1 MKDKYV
7 LTEWPESQDFVGNP
21 ECYLVHSLDH
31 NERQLDSAYFV
42 PEDLFLD
49 LKTNNK
55 EVTDITQYH
64 EQYKTLETLLKESIR
79 KYLSKKLMN
88 TSKDN
93 PLKTQICLV
102 NSEAFGLSTLNFP
115 WIYYIYQDPVEGI
128 IYFGFDET
136 DSEPVEFDAMLLN
149 DLITICKELGK

>member
-1 MKDKYV
+1 MKDKYI

-42 PEDLFLD
+42 PEDLFIE

-79 KYLSKKLMN
+79 KYLSRKLMF
-88 TSKDN
+88 TSIEN
-93 PLKTQICLV
+93 PLRTQICLV
-102 NSEAFGLSTLNFP
+102 NSEGFGLSSLNFP
-115 WIYYIYQDPVEGI
+115 WIYYMYQDPVEGI

-136 DSEPVEFDAMLLN
+136 DSEPVEFDEMLLE
-149 DLITICKELGK
+149 DLLTICKELGE

>member
-1 MKDKYV
+1 MDKKYI

-42 PEDLFLD
+42 PEDLFID
-49 LKTNNK
+49 LQTNNK

-64 EQYKTLETLLKESIR
+64 EQYKTLETLMKESIR
-79 KYLSKKLMN
+79 KYLSRKLMY
-88 TSKDN
+88 TSVEN
-93 PLKTQICLV
+93 PLKTKICLV
-102 NSEAFGLSTLNFP
+102 NSEGFGLSSLNFP
-115 WIYYIYQDPVEGI
+115 WIYYMYQDPVEGI

-136 DSEPVEFDAMLLN
+136 DSEPVEFDEMLLE
-149 DLITICKELGK
+149 DLITICQELDK

>member
-42 PEDLFLD
+42 PEDLFID
-49 LKTNNK
+49 LQTNNK

-79 KYLSKKLMN
+79 KYLSKKLMD
-88 TSKDN
+88 TSEDN

>member
-1 MKDKYV
+1 MKDKYI

-42 PEDLFLD
+42 PEDLFID
-49 LKTNNK
+49 LKSNNK
-55 EVTDITQYH
+55 EITDITQYH
-64 EQYKTLETLLKESIR
+64 EQYKTLETLIKESIR
-79 KYLSKKLMN
+79 KHLSRKLMY
-88 TSKDN
+88 TSVEN

-102 NSEAFGLSTLNFP
+102 NSEGFGLSSLNFP
-115 WIYYIYQDPVEGI
+115 WIYYMYQDPTEGI

-136 DSEPVEFDAMLLN
+136 DSEPVEFDEMLLE
-149 DLITICKELGK
+149 DLITICKELDK

>member
-42 PEDLFLD
+42 PEDLFIEW
-49 LKTNNK
+49 KAMNK
-55 EVTDITQYH
+55 NVTELESMH
-64 EQYKTLETLLKESIR
+64 VQYKFLENMLRESVR
-79 KYLSKKLMN
+79 KYLSKLLMN
-88 TSKDN
+88 TSEEN
-93 PLKTQICLV
+93 PLECKICLV
-102 NSEAFGLSTLNFP
+102 NDEAIGLSTLNFP
-115 WIYYIYQDPVEGI
+115 WVYKMWQHPTEGI
-128 IYFGFDET
+128 IYFHYDTT
-136 DSEPVEFDAMLLN
+136 DTDPVEFDAMLLE

>member
-42 PEDLFLD
+42 PEDLFID
-49 LKTNNK
+49 LQTNNK

-64 EQYKTLETLLKESIR
+64 EQYKTLETLMKESMR
-79 KYLSKKLMN
+79 KYLSRKLMY
-88 TSKDN
+88 TSEDN

-136 DSEPVEFDAMLLN
+136 DSEPVEFDEMLLE
-149 DLITICKELGK
+149 DLITICKELDK